1 MGLIEHGRGLG
12 GSLKCEKPDPWRGRA
27 FQKGWFKAFGEA
39 ENRVVSSLHPGAD
52 SQTRT
57 ISKSMLDRFQT
68 RLQAFFLE
76 KRHASF
82 VGKREWLRPRPIQL
96 P

>member
-12 GSLKCEKPDPWRGRA
+12 GPLKCEKPGPWRGRA

-39 ENRVVSSLHPGAD
+39 ENRVVSSLRLIRN
-52 SQTRT
+52 SQTVTRY
-57 ISKSMLDRFQT
+57 KSMLDRFQT
-68 RLQAFFLE
+68 GLQAFLLE